1 MRVLVAASTHRQR
14 LHLDVLVRQSGVAE
28 LVSSTALPAEW
39 SALVHDRG
47 PDVVVADSPDA
58 AGAGAPVLVVA
69 AQPAVLDGPVRGS
82 LPTGVS
88 AEELAAAL
96 RAIEAGLL
104 VLHPSHHRTAARLW
118 PEMAASTLL
127 SPRESE
133 VLALLAEG
141 LGNKEIAARLGVSE
155 NTIKFHVSSIMD
167 KLDAG
172 SRTEA
177 VARGIRQGLVVV

>member
-39 SALVHDRG
+39 SALVHGRG
-47 PDVVVADSPDA
+47 PDVVVADSPDPPV
-58 AGAGAPVLVVA
+58 AGAPVLVVA

-82 LPTGVS
+82 LPTDVS

-141 LGNKEIAARLGVSE
+141 LGNKEIATRLGVSE

>member
-1 MRVLVAASTHRQR
+1 
-14 LHLDVLVRQSGVAE
+14 
-28 LVSSTALPAEW
+28 
-39 SALVHDRG
+39 
-47 PDVVVADSPDA
+47 
-58 AGAGAPVLVVA
+58 
-69 AQPAVLDGPVRGS
+69 
-82 LPTGVS
+82 
-88 AEELAAAL
+88 
-96 RAIEAGLL
+96 
-104 VLHPSHHRTAARLW
+104 
-118 PEMAASTLL
+118 MAASTLL

-141 LGNKEIAARLGVSE
+141 LGNKEIATRLGISE

>member
-1 MRVLVAASTHRQR
+1 M
-14 LHLDVLVRQSGVAE
+14 RQSGAAE

-39 SALVHDRG
+39 SALVNGRG
-47 PDVVVADSPDA
+47 PDVVVADSPEA
-58 AGAGAPVLVVA
+58 GGAGAPVLVVA

-82 LPTGVS
+82 LPADVS
-88 AEELAAAL
+88 AEELGAAL

-104 VLHPSHHRTAARLW
+104 VLHPSHHRSAARLW

-141 LGNKEIAARLGVSE
+141 LGNKEIATRLGVSE